1 MFKLTI
7 ADPKTKK
14 CYQTEH
20 DTKSLLGMNIGS
32 KFDGSAI
39 GLEGYEFEIRGGSDD
54 SGFPMRKDV
63 HGTAKKRLLL
73 TNGCGFN
80 TKVDGL
86 RKRKIVRG
94 NTISEGI
101 TQINCKVLKSGK
113 KNLEEMFG
121 KKEKEKKEED

>member
-7 ADPKTKK
+7 SDPKAKK

-20 DTKSLLGMNIGS
+20 DTKSLLGMNIGG
-32 KFDGSAI
+32 KFDGSLI
-39 GLEGYEFEIRGGSDD
+39 GLEGYELEIRGGSDD

-63 HGTAKKRLLL
+63 HGIAKKKILL
-73 TNGCGFN
+73 TNGCGFK
-80 TKVDGL
+80 TKVGGL
-86 RKRKIVRG
+86 RRRKIVRG

-101 TQINCKVLKSGK
+101 TQINCKVLKTGK

-121 KKEKEKKEED
+121 KKAEEKKEEN